1 MMLENVSSYS
11 PVFGRLKLRILGLQF
26 SIDLR
31 IQRNKNGKHVVSRV
45 ESNISPKPSR
55 QLTFLRDGGTGTPVG
70 TEKHRPCSNNDVS
83 CGRLKNRRR
92 KLTMCLSTAM
102 VGVYIKGKE
111 AIFGFD
117 LNATDPDQV

>member
-1 MMLENVSSYS
+1 MMLGNVSSYS

-55 QLTFLRDGGTGTPVG
+55 HNLRSSGTVERGHLLVQKNTDLAVTTMSVVG
-70 TEKHRPCSNNDVS
+70 
-83 CGRLKNRRR
+83 
-92 KLTMCLSTAM
+92 A
-102 VGVYIKGKE
+102 
-111 AIFGFD
+111 
-117 LNATDPDQV
+117 